1 MRRDSA
7 DSEANGCILA
17 ANLGHC
23 QVGNPH
29 FIQKVTSGVTP
40 FDHIPY
46 HRLFPW
52 LHLFRAIGLAFSF
65 RQLLIAAGAICALW
79 IGHAMVESIDVDQ
92 TPMEILGWTLPAW
105 NAEAFGT
112 SQSRAELTAVILRP
126 WDDILRSSTAAWVPR
141 DSLAHRLKAIFICGW
156 SFAMWSIFGVALCR
170 LAARRF
176 TRQEEGS
183 FRKAV
188 QFGLSRSMQ
197 GVVAPALPA
206 IAAVAVMVPTVLIAV
221 SGNIPVIGSTLVTVL
236 SPVILLCSLIAAAL
250 LIAVVVGWPLMLA
263 AIGTD
268 DCDGFGGLS
277 RSYSLWTGRPWYFA
291 WCLIVAAVVGTV
303 VVLLANGLAQWAVYL
318 ATLVV
323 MFGMGEGAPA
333 FAISRTIHV
342 LIVLLFKAY
351 CISFFWTCAMIIY
364 ALLRQSVDG
373 MPLDAMAADRDELP
387 ARDPLPVVGMPAMG
401 DASIREA
408 GV

>member
-1 MRRDSA
+1 M
-7 DSEANGCILA
+7 
-17 ANLGHC
+17 
-23 QVGNPH
+23 
-29 FIQKVTSGVTP
+29 TSGVTP

-46 HRLFPW
+46 QRLFPW

-65 RQLLIAAGAICALW
+65 RQLLVASGAICAMW
-79 IGHAMVESIDVDQ
+79 IGHVMVESIVVDQ
-92 TPMEILGWTLPAW
+92 TPMVILGWSLPAW

-112 SQSRAELTAVILRP
+112 SQSRAQLTAVILRP

-141 DSLAHRLKAIFICGW
+141 DTLAHRLKAVFICAW
-156 SFAMWSIFGVALCR
+156 SFAMWSIFGIALCR

-188 QFGLSRSMQ
+188 QFGLSRSVQ
-197 GVVAPALPA
+197 GIVAPALPA
-206 IAAVAVMVPTVLIAV
+206 VAAVAVMVPAILIAI
-221 SGNIPVIGSTLVTVL
+221 SGNIPVFGSTLVTVL
-236 SPVILLCSLIAAAL
+236 SPVILLCSLIAAGL

-263 AIGTD
+263 AIATD

-291 WCLIVAAVVGTV
+291 WCLIVAAVVGTIV
-303 VVLLANGLAQWAVYL
+303 VFLANVLAQWAVYL

-323 MFGMGEGAPA
+323 MFGMGESASA

-342 LIVLLFKAY
+342 LMVLLFKAY
-351 CISFFWTCAMIIY
+351 CISFFWACAMIIY

-373 MPLDAMAADRDELP
+373 MPLDVMAPDRDELP

-401 DASIREA
+401 DAPISDA